1 MFVDIRMLS
10 PQQQM
15 KEMEGEIEKFQ
26 KERDELVAQ
35 MQNVR
40 SVNNNNK

>member
-1 MFVDIRMLS
+1 
-10 PQQQM
+10 
-15 KEMEGEIEKFQ
+15 MEGEIEKFQ